1 VNANYKMPK
10 LHYFNPLRTEY
21 YVSGRS
27 ELLHDNLSVG
37 SILLGYAIESILKE
51 TLIRFGNNKPK
62 LQHSHNL
69 KLLFQSCLDK
79 GAFNKIQVPDDFL
92 DFSNSVF
99 QMRYPS
105 VAISE
110 TLKAYDRN
118 NAISLTKEYLFSYD
132 EFFQQLDEELFQIT
146 QDAYS
151 STILR
156 IFASLSK
163 EKRQFGLYFNVPA
176 LKNYDK
182 YKERVKKYFTS
193 NKEAISLLENEPNFF
208 WTDGYNYNI
217 YAGFEFYKTQTP
229 LANFKFPGK
238 VVRDKTGR
246 ITHLVFS

>member
-1 VNANYKMPK
+1 MIK

-27 ELLHDNLSVG
+27 EFLHDNLSVG

-51 TLIRFGNNKPK
+51 TLIRLGNKSEK

-69 KLLFQSCLDK
+69 KLLFQSCIDK
-79 GAFNKIQVPDDFL
+79 GAFANIQVPEDFL
-92 DFSNSVF
+92 DFSNSLF

-105 VAISE
+105 VTVSE

-118 NAISLTKEYLFSYD
+118 NTISLTKEYLFSYD
-132 EFFQQLDEELFQIT
+132 DFFQQLDEELFKIT

-156 IFASLSK
+156 IFAGLTK
-163 EKRQFGLYFNVPA
+163 EKRHFGLYFNMPA
-176 LKNYDK
+176 LKNYDI
-182 YKERVKKYFTS
+182 YKERVNKYFAP
-193 NKEAISLLENEPNFF
+193 NKQAISLLENDADYF

-217 YAGFEFYKTQTP
+217 YAGLEYYKTQTP
-229 LANFKFPGK
+229 LANFKFPGE
-238 VVRDKTGR
+238 VIRDKTGK